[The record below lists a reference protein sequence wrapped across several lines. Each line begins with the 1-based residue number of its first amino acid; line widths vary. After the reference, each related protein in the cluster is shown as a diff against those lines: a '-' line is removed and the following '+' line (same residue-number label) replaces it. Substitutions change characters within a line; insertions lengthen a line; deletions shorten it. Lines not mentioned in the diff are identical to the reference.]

1 MPIFR
6 LPENSTAPRPG
17 ESGLSVAGIGSVHT
31 LGQQPFAAALSP
43 TSQGRTPT
51 LAFHTRAK
59 SVLAFASSF

>member
-6 LPENSTAPRPG
+6 LPENSTARQQG
-17 ESGLSVAGIGSVHT
+17 ESSLGVAGIGSVHAF
-31 LGQQPFAAALSP
+31 GQQPFAAALSP

-51 LAFHTRAK
+51 LAFHTRTK